1 MVDKYAHPLVIIRKC
16 YCNSQNLWH
25 LWVFFYSIIFF
36 IFFWEVHIRAH
47 TSTYVWRTNLHFQY
61 V

>member
-1 MVDKYAHPLVIIRKC
+1 VLLYLYC
-16 YCNSQNLWH
+16 SYCNSQNLWH

-36 IFFWEVHIRAH
+36 WEVHIRAR